1 MIKNDR
7 NKRFIRN
14 KKHKM
19 IYQENSKDSP
29 AKRRDRGLVSALA
42 ADRPELLH
50 STCMMAQGDETAN
63 SQAPV
68 HGSPQSQQHGAPRHQ
83 GDAPQVTA
91 LIIDDEEPVRETLV
105 EVLSISG
112 YRTITAASVGEAEEA
127 KQLLGVE
134 GIQLVITDIHL
145 TPGRQVRAGYVLA
158 QRWRMQH
165 PGLPII
171 LISGDSSNQ
180 DLPEV
185 REGSLRFLLK
195 PFQMEAFLG
204 VVREA
209 LGR

>member
-1 MIKNDR
+1 MIKNNR
-7 NKRFIRN
+7 NKRFMIN
-14 KKHKM
+14 KKPKM

-50 STCMMAQGDETAN
+50 STCMMAQGDETAD

-83 GDAPQVTA
+83 GDAPQVTV

-127 KQLLGVE
+127 KERLGIE
-134 GIQLVITDIHL
+134 GIHLLISDIHL
-145 TPGRQVRAGYVLA
+145 TPGRQIRAGYVLA
-158 QRWRMQH
+158 QRWRTER
-165 PGLPII
+165 PELPVI

-180 DLPEV
+180 HLPDV
-185 REGSLRFLLK
+185 LAGAVRFLLK
-195 PFQMEAFLG
+195 PFRMEVLLDT
-204 VVREA
+204 VREA